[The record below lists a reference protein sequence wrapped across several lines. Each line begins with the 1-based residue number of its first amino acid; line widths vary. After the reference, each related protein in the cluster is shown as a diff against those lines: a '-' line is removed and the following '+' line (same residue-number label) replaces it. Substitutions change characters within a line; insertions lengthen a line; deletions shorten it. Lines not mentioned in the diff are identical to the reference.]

1 MLVAHAADPVGAA
14 AEGAD
19 SADQLALLR
28 TAGVIDGP
36 RAHPAIAGALAAIVR
51 PELCTLELSYSGK
64 AMRGWVSYDAAA
76 LLLPARDDEDE
87 LRTLVQV
94 HPTLLPEALARLVD
108 LGPRPRASAAA
119 APVPVDD
126 DAVGTVNRRWRLAAA
141 WKLDDGTA
149 GGAGAGDPRCR
160 ERPVAAGPLRRRR
173 RTRLAGHADVRLAA
187 HRPHAHAP
195 DRVKRSRR
203 RRWRQRKMAAKRNS
217 APNRYPA
224 RAAPTTPRR

>member
-1 MLVAHAADPVGAA
+1 MTAAPVLDGEKARLVIAERTLAVLVAHAADPVGAA

-28 TAGVIDGP
+28 AAGVIDGP

-76 LLLPARDDEDE
+76 LLLPARDDDEE

-108 LGPRPRASAAA
+108 LGPRPRATAA
-119 APVPVDD
+119 APVPLDD

-141 WKLDDGTA
+141 WTLDDGTA
-149 GGAGAGDPRCR
+149 GGAGLEILDAASGLWLLDPSDGDGALAW
-160 ERPVAAGPLRRRR
+160 PVTPTFVWRHIVRMLMR
-173 RTRLAGHADVRLAA
+173 RTA
-187 HRPHAHAP
+187 
-195 DRVKRSRR
+195 
-203 RRWRQRKMAAKRNS
+203 
-217 APNRYPA
+217 
-224 RAAPTTPRR
+224 

>member
-1 MLVAHAADPVGAA
+1 VTAAPVLDGAKARLMIAERTLAVLVAHAADPVGAA
-14 AEGAD
+14 AEGPD

-51 PELCTLELSYSGK
+51 PELSTLELSYSGK

-76 LLLPARDDEDE
+76 LLMPANDDDE

-108 LGPRPRASAAA
+108 LGPRPRPTAA

-126 DAVGTVNRRWRLAAA
+126 DAVGAIHRRWRLAAA
-141 WKLDDGTA
+141 WTLDDGTA
-149 GGAGAGDPRCR
+149 GGAGLEILDAESGLWLLHPSDGDGALAW
-160 ERPVAAGPLRRRR
+160 PVTPTFVWRHIVRMLMRR
-173 RTRLAGHADVRLAA
+173 G
-187 HRPHAHAP
+187 
-195 DRVKRSRR
+195 
-203 RRWRQRKMAAKRNS
+203 
-217 APNRYPA
+217 
-224 RAAPTTPRR
+224 